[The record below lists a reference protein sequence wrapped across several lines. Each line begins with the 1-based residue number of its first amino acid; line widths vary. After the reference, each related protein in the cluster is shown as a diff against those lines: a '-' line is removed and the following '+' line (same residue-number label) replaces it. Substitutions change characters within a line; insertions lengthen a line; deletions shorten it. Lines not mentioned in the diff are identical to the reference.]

1 MLLGE
6 IYFKS
11 HILFLAPSICLS
23 PYALQLFWSLAMQKT
38 KVMHKH
44 KHEYALI
51 CRAWCPFIVRAT
63 PSGCLGW
70 GLLAPSLIPND
81 VLVARSLPCPQASL
95 PPTPLCL
102 PFFFP
107 ACLICSHI
115 LGCQSLKATL
125 ALEVLIFCTYFSG
138 RKE

>member
-102 PFFFP
+102 PFFF
-107 ACLICSHI
+107 
-115 LGCQSLKATL
+115 QL
-125 ALEVLIFCTYFSG
+125 A
-138 RKE
+138 